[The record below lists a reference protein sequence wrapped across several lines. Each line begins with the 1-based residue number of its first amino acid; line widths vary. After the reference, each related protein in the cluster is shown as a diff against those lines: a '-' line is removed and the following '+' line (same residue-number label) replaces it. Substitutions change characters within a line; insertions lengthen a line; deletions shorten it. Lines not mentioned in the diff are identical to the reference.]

1 MKFFLLFIFIYLSN
15 PWWPRL
21 RPLVAKIPL
30 YKYNLPRQQRRGGI
44 GRNSSV
50 KSGFSQHYFY
60 GTINLQNNQ
69 KNTQAAANSPTKKN
83 LQTLFITQHQNQFP
97 ITAQSTL
104 QHRDTFTT
112 RHKFTGTEIKEN
124 KHGYKPHH
132 TDCTNR
138 LKPQTTLSAESF
150 EERTRTETQ
159 RKIKV
164 YSDSLNSR
172 SKGVGYFFRNF
183 EFENRIRRLKY
194 IDKEQKLKKKTVEAA
209 APPLT
214 TANRRVGAQLRPLL
228 VGEEEAMGRR
238 ENRA

>member
-1 MKFFLLFIFIYLSN
+1 LISIFFLNIYLLLFEVFVFYLFIK
-15 PWWPRL
+15 
-21 RPLVAKIPL
+21 PLVAKIPL
-30 YKYNLPRQQRRGGI
+30 YKYNRPGQHRGGR

-112 RHKFTGTEIKEN
+112 QHKFTGTEIKEN

-138 LKPQTTLSAESF
+138 FKPQTTLSAESF

-172 SKGVGYFFRNF
+172 SKAVGYFFF
-183 EFENRIRRLKY
+183 FRILSLKT
-194 IDKEQKLKKKTVEAA
+194 ES
-209 APPLT
+209 
-214 TANRRVGAQLRPLL
+214 RG
-228 VGEEEAMGRR
+228 
-238 ENRA
+238 